1 MLGAPDN
8 SRKEV
13 TMFRKL
19 IFAVAF
25 ILLLAGAPAV
35 QAACPA
41 GFAFLDL
48 KTGTAYSTLG
58 SYVSYHTFSG
68 VVPGA
73 PAPVPAA
80 GCSGWKMAALRIAIP
95 GAPNACTQA
104 NIVVEYEGTP
114 KLWSTDLGDSPTNDG
129 YAGDAGTT
137 NHAAELWVLDENLS
151 LAPANLL
158 APFGL
163 TIDNPLVVQHLSLTD
178 SSLKFVVKDQSVSWG
193 QPFSL
198 VQEPATKNLFA
209 IPDTSV
215 PAADQRAIYLG
226 LNRVITGRSDRTG
239 CGARRVMITFQ

>member
-35 QAACPA
+35 QAVCPA

-58 SYVSYHTFSG
+58 SFVSYHTFAGVVSG
-68 VVPGA
+68 V

-137 NHAAELWVLDENLS
+137 NHAGELWVLDENLS
-151 LAPANLL
+151 LAPANSV
-158 APFGL
+158 ARFGL
-163 TIDNPLVVQHLSLTD
+163 TID
-178 SSLKFVVKDQSVSWG
+178 SSLVHKHLCLHYFKKIFV
-193 QPFSL
+193 
-198 VQEPATKNLFA
+198 
-209 IPDTSV
+209 
-215 PAADQRAIYLG
+215 
-226 LNRVITGRSDRTG
+226 
-239 CGARRVMITFQ
+239 

>member
-1 MLGAPDN
+1 MATWWSGISPALITIRAARISTSTRNRRSRSCTGTVWIQSPTISSTSIPWGHRWSAIEDEPGKPMVGAPDN
-8 SRKEV
+8 PRKEV

-19 IFAVAF
+19 IFAVAC
-25 ILLLAGAPAV
+25 ILLLTGAPAV
-35 QAACPA
+35 QAACLS

-58 SYVSYHTFSG
+58 ANVSFHTFPGVVSG
-68 VVPGA
+68 V

-80 GCSGWKMAALRIAIP
+80 GCSGWKMAALRISIP

-129 YAGDAGTT
+129 FAGDAGTT

-151 LAPANLL
+151 LAPANML

-163 TIDNPLVVQHLSLTD
+163 TIDNPLVVQHL
-178 SSLKFVVKDQSVSWG
+178 
-193 QPFSL
+193 
-198 VQEPATKNLFA
+198 
-209 IPDTSV
+209 
-215 PAADQRAIYLG
+215 
-226 LNRVITGRSDRTG
+226 
-239 CGARRVMITFQ
+239 